1 VRALAKEIITTA
13 AIAAGMTAASIMDKP
28 AKQSALLPTPRL
40 EIEMMPQDIKRQPR
54 RFARLPGVNPATH
67 VTHRWRTHNF
77 SLQVRVEIRADNE
90 EWLEQFFK
98 IFILGLPGKT
108 ADAGGNLV
116 TVRPYR
122 AERGGFESKMVEVF
136 VKRSIPVWITFAG
149 GLYRD
154 DQVPLITDINIKDGV
169 SVA

>member
-1 VRALAKEIITTA
+1 MRTLAKQIISTA
-13 AIAAGMTAASIMDKP
+13 AIAAGMPVASIMDKP
-28 AKQSALLPTPRL
+28 SQQSALLPMPRL
-40 EIEMMPQDIKRQPR
+40 EIEMMPQDIKRRPR
-54 RFARLPGVNPATH
+54 LFALLPGANPATH
-67 VTHRWRTHNF
+67 VTHRWRTHDF
-77 SLQVRVEIRADNE
+77 SLQVRAEIRADNE
-90 EWLEQFFK
+90 AWLEQFFK
-98 IFILGLPGKT
+98 DFIVGLPGKI

-122 AERGGFESKMVEVF
+122 AERGGFESKLVEVF

>member
-1 VRALAKEIITTA
+1 MRTLAKQIITTA
-13 AIAAGMTAASIMDKP
+13 AIAAGMPAASIMDKP
-28 AKQSALLPTPRL
+28 AQQSALLPMPRL
-40 EIEMMPQDIKRQPR
+40 EIEMMPQDIKRRPR
-54 RFARLPGVNPATH
+54 HFARLLGINPATH
-67 VTHRWRTHNF
+67 VTHRWRTHDF
-77 SLQVRVEIRADNE
+77 SLQVRAEIRADNE
-90 EWLEQFFK
+90 AWLEQFFK
-98 IFILGLPGKT
+98 DFIVGLPGKI

-122 AERGGFESKMVEVF
+122 AERGGFESKLVEVF

>member
-1 VRALAKEIITTA
+1 VRTLAKQIITTA
-13 AIAAGMTAASIMDKP
+13 AIAAGMPAASIMDKP
-28 AKQSALLPTPRL
+28 AQQSALLPMPRL
-40 EIEMMPQDIKRQPR
+40 EIEMMPQDIKRRPR
-54 RFARLPGVNPATH
+54 HFARLLGINPATH
-67 VTHRWRTHNF
+67 VTHRWRTHDF
-77 SLQVRVEIRADNE
+77 SLQVRAEIRADNE
-90 EWLEQFFK
+90 AWLEQFFK
-98 IFILGLPGKT
+98 DFIVGLPGKI

-122 AERGGFESKMVEVF
+122 AERGGFESKLVEVF